1 LRPPDHAAALVDLP
15 RDGPQP
21 HAQIDVLRARALDQR
36 DVERRVLVL
45 RFLGQDVVAAVVHDG
60 PLANLAPES
69 AGDLAG
75 CVLLEV
81 PGTLWCTGSGGFS
94 ARENRHQH
102 DTEQQGGRRQCGTG
116 RDPFEKSH
124 LIIPL
129 TQTVVLSPNS
139 FGLRR
144 ATSSCKSYFLR
155 S

>member
-1 LRPPDHAAALVDLP
+1 
-15 RDGPQP
+15 
-21 HAQIDVLRARALDQR
+21 
-36 DVERRVLVL
+36 
-45 RFLGQDVVAAVVHDG
+45 
-60 PLANLAPES
+60 
-69 AGDLAG
+69 
-75 CVLLEV
+75 
-81 PGTLWCTGSGGFS
+81 
-94 ARENRHQH
+94 QH

-155 S
+155 SSSIGGGKNGYFGYVPSSARIRPPGYMPGRASAQRTVCAWPSR